1 MKRSDIVGLHRIKNK
16 VSRNSFDLSHR
27 HMFTAQIGEIL
38 PIFSEWVNPGDTLKL
53 GYNGLSRTAPLQ
65 TAAFTRLKENVQ
77 YYFVPFQSLW
87 KYFEQV
93 VTNMTEGQSGE
104 NISKFAASAS
114 SADKLGTSLPYIGY
128 LDLIKVID
136 AQLSACLNAI
146 YTHFHSVSSSILPAD
161 ALNIS
166 YQGYMNVLST
176 SHLSRNDSFRYSSFC
191 KLLNYLGYGNFPL
204 MHYDIISNWQSYVKS
219 LSDFKT
225 ASVAGFKSSSFSWS
239 ISLSHTHTPNLS
251 ILPLLAY
258 HKVINDHYRYK
269 QWQPFEPWTCN
280 IDYITPSSNMNFA
293 SCFTNWNF
301 DSNTCIFD
309 LEYSNLP
316 LDYFN
321 GVLPRAQYGD
331 ESAAVVNN
339 PLLTGSTV
347 ISGSTGAPRYGG
359 SSTTAVY
366 SDGGSSATNVSL
378 RTDSTGRVAADGS
391 SANPLTLHDSHSHS
405 ILNIHGSVSVPASES
420 SLRISAL
427 RSAIAL
433 QKYKEVQNSNDSDFA
448 AQVLAHFGVKPK
460 NDDRTSLFI
469 GGSDSIIDINPQVN
483 QNLTGDNQ
491 AEIKAIAT
499 GDLSAGCKFTAN
511 TYGIV
516 IGLYRCV
523 PQLDIAHCGID
534 RQLLKTDASDFVI
547 PELDSIGM
555 QTQYKFELF
564 APPVGKFADD
574 FLFENIGTDNS
585 VDMSSTYGYAPRY
598 CEYKTSFD
606 RVDGAFNSVLSSWV
620 VGYNS
625 LYLHRW
631 LTPNNDFW
639 SPIDFNR
646 LLVCTPSICYP
657 IFQEQ
662 VSGCVANDKIFV
674 GSVNT
679 CVAVRNLSV
688 HGLPYTK

>member
-16 VSRNSFDLSHR
+16 VSRNAFDLSHR

-38 PIFSEWVNPGDTLKL
+38 PIFNTWVNPGDTLKL

-93 VTNMTEGQSGE
+93 VNNMIEGQNGE
-104 NISKFAASAS
+104 NISKFAS
-114 SADKLGTSLPYIGY
+114 SPKAADKLGTSLPYIGY
-128 LDLIKVID
+128 LDLQHIIED
-136 AQLSACLNAI
+136 QLDACLTQI
-146 YTHFHSVSSSILPAD
+146 YDYFSSVDASPTDSVYDITYHDYLGYLEAHQLVRNETLRYASI
-161 ALNIS
+161 
-166 YQGYMNVLST
+166 
-176 SHLSRNDSFRYSSFC
+176 C

-204 MHYDIISNWQSYVKS
+204 MHYDIISSWDAYIHSLENVKNVS
-219 LSDFKT
+219 ISDFKSSDY
-225 ASVAGFKSSSFSWS
+225 AWSVSYT
-239 ISLSHTHTPNLS
+239 HTHTPNMS

-258 HKVINDHYRYK
+258 HKIVNDHYRYM

-280 IDYITPSSNMNFA
+280 IDYITPSGNMNFA
-293 SCFTNWNF
+293 SRFDNWAFTQDTTVF
-301 DSNTCIFD
+301 DI
-309 LEYSNLP
+309 EYSNLS
-316 LDYFN
+316 LDYFT

-331 ESAAVVNN
+331 ESSAVIDSS
-339 PLLTGSTV
+339 LK
-347 ISGSTGAPRYGG
+347 GAPLQLTSTDAAYKNGVVSSVTGDGRVGSGELKVNIGG
-359 SSTTAVY
+359 KLIDSNGMV
-366 SDGGSSATNVSL
+366 GL
-378 RTDSTGRVAADGS
+378 RT
-391 SANPLTLHDSHSHS
+391 SHTHYVNLS
-405 ILNIHGSVSVPASES
+405 LGDSVSVDS
-420 SLRISAL
+420 SLKISAL

-433 QKYKEVQNSNDSDFA
+433 QKYKEIQNSNDSDFA
-448 AQVLAHFGVKPK
+448 SQVLAHFGVKPHS
-460 NDDRTSLFI
+460 DSRISRFI
-469 GGSDSIIDINPQVN
+469 GGSDSVIDINPQVN

-499 GDLSAGCKFTAN
+499 GDLSAGCKFTAD

-555 QTQYKFELF
+555 QTQYRFELF
-564 APPVGKFADD
+564 APPAGHSKDD
-574 FLFENIGTDNS
+574 TVFGTSDS
-585 VDMSSTYGYAPRY
+585 ADMSSTYGYAPRY
-598 CEYKTSFD
+598 CEYKVSFD
-606 RVDGAFNSVLSSWV
+606 RVDGAFNKALSSWV

-625 LYLHRW
+625 TYLHRW
-631 LTPNNDFW
+631 LQPNAGFW
-639 SPIDFNR
+639 SPTDFNR

-662 VSGCVANDKIFV
+662 ISGCVSNDKIFV

>member
-16 VSRNSFDLSHR
+16 VSRNAFDLSHR
-27 HMFTAQIGEIL
+27 HMFTAQIGELL
-38 PIFSEWVNPGDTLKL
+38 PIFNTWVNPGDTLKL

-93 VTNMTEGQSGE
+93 VNNMTEGQSGE
-104 NISKFAASAS
+104 NISRVAASVTS
-114 SADKLGTSLPYIGY
+114 PENLGTSLPFISY
-128 LDLIKVID
+128 LDLMKLIS
-136 AQLSACLNAI
+136 AQLDSCVKYLCTYFKAAI
-146 YTHFHSVSSSILPAD
+146 SRAHD
-161 ALNIS
+161 IS
-166 YQGYMNVLST
+166 YSDYLRCLESYALV
-176 SHLSRNDSFRYSSFC
+176 RNDTLRYASIC

-204 MHYDIISNWQSYVKS
+204 MSYDVISSWTSYTNS
-219 LSDFKT
+219 LSEPLN
-225 ASVAGFKSSSFSWS
+225 ASELGFKNSEFGWKMST
-239 ISLSHTHTPNLS
+239 SHTHMPNLS

-258 HKVINDHYRYK
+258 HKIVNDHYRYT

-280 IDYITPSSNMNFA
+280 IDYITPSSNMNFG
-293 SCFTNWNF
+293 SRFTSWLFNSETCAF
-301 DSNTCIFD
+301 DI
-309 LEYSNLP
+309 EYSNLS
-316 LDYFN
+316 LDYFT

-331 ESAAVVNN
+331 ESSAVVDG
-339 PLLTGSTV
+339 PKATQTDFGSWTSLS
-347 ISGSTGAPRYGG
+347 SGVPFPGG
-359 SSTTAVY
+359 NKVETA
-366 SDGGSSATNVSL
+366 NQNHNL
-378 RTDSTGRVAADGS
+378 
-391 SANPLTLHDSHSHS
+391 
-405 ILNIHGSVSVPASES
+405 SVSGVTELTHTHGLSSS
-420 SLRISAL
+420 SLKVSAL

-433 QKYKEVQNSNDSDFA
+433 QKYKEVQNSNDSDFSS
-448 AQVLAHFGVKPK
+448 QVLAHFGIKPRS
-460 NDDRTSLFI
+460 DSRTSRFI
-469 GGSDSIIDINPQVN
+469 GGSDSIIDINPQIN

-499 GDLSAGCKFTAN
+499 GNLSAGCKFTAD

-516 IGLYRCV
+516 IGIYRCV
-523 PQLDIAHCGID
+523 PQLDIAHSGID

-564 APPVGKFADD
+564 APPVGHSNNDSSFNTTESA
-574 FLFENIGTDNS
+574 
-585 VDMSSTYGYAPRY
+585 DMSVTYGYAPRY

-620 VGYNS
+620 VGYNNA
-625 LYLHRW
+625 YLQRW
-631 LTPNNDFW
+631 STPTEDFW
-639 SPIDFNR
+639 STTDFNR
-646 LLVCTPSICYP
+646 LLICTPAICYP

-662 VSGCVANDKIFV
+662 ISGCIANDKIFV

>member
-16 VSRNSFDLSHR
+16 VSRNAFDLSHR
-27 HMFTAQIGEIL
+27 HMFTAQIGELL
-38 PIFSEWVNPGDTLKL
+38 PIFNTWVNPGDTLKL
-53 GYNGLSRTAPLQ
+53 GYNGFSRTAPLQ

-93 VTNMTEGQSGE
+93 VNNMTEGQSGE
-104 NISKFAASAS
+104 NISRFAASAS
-114 SADKLGTSLPYIGY
+114 LEEKLGTKLPYISYHDMFDIINSQLRYCLKYVSDYFNKFLATSSDPVTIPYAEY
-128 LDLIKVID
+128 LRELE
-136 AQLSACLNAI
+136 S
-146 YTHFHSVSSSILPAD
+146 HSLVRNETLRYASI
-161 ALNIS
+161 
-166 YQGYMNVLST
+166 
-176 SHLSRNDSFRYSSFC
+176 C

-204 MHYDIISNWQSYVKS
+204 MSYDIISSWQAYVQSLANHKS
-219 LSDFKT
+219 ATYSGFM
-225 ASVAGFKSSSFSWS
+225 ASEFAWEAFGTHKS
-239 ISLSHTHTPNLS
+239 TPNLS
-251 ILPLLAY
+251 VFPLLAY
-258 HKVINDHYRYK
+258 HKIVNDHYRYT

-280 IDYITPSSNMNFA
+280 IDYITPPSNMNY
-293 SCFTNWNF
+293 SSRFTSWLFSGSTTTF
-301 DSNTCIFD
+301 DI
-309 LEYSNLP
+309 EYSNLP
-316 LDYFN
+316 LDYFT

-331 ESAAVVNN
+331 DSSAVVDS
-339 PLLTGSTV
+339 PKTTQSDLDSWSTLTQGVAFPQGANLETATASKNTSV
-347 ISGSTGAPRYGG
+347 SGVSQLIHTHGLYG
-359 SSTTAVY
+359 SSLKV
-366 SDGGSSATNVSL
+366 
-378 RTDSTGRVAADGS
+378 
-391 SANPLTLHDSHSHS
+391 
-405 ILNIHGSVSVPASES
+405 
-420 SLRISAL
+420 SAL

-448 AQVLAHFGVKPK
+448 SQVLAHFGVKPHS
-460 NDDRTSLFI
+460 DSRTSRFI
-469 GGSDSIIDINPQVN
+469 GGSDSVIDINPQVN

-499 GDLSAGCKFTAN
+499 GDLSAGCKFTAD

-516 IGLYRCV
+516 IGIYRCV
-523 PQLDIAHCGID
+523 PQLDIAHSGID
-534 RQLLKTDASDFVI
+534 RQLLKTDSSDFVI

-564 APPVGKFADD
+564 APPVGHPKNDKSFGDY
-574 FLFENIGTDNS
+574 S

-598 CEYKTSFD
+598 CEYKISFD

-620 VGYNS
+620 VGYNNS
-625 LYLHRW
+625 ILSRW
-631 LTPNNDFW
+631 LSPSDGFW
-639 SPIDFNR
+639 SPTDFNR

-662 VSGCVANDKIFV
+662 ISGCTANDKIFV

>member
-16 VSRNSFDLSHR
+16 PSRNAFDLTHR
-27 HMFTAQIGEIL
+27 HMFTAQIGELL
-38 PIFSEWVNPGDTLKL
+38 PIFNTWVNPGDTLKL

-93 VTNMTEGQSGE
+93 VNNMTEGQSGE
-104 NISKFAASAS
+104 NISKFAASPKE
-114 SADKLGTSLPYIGY
+114 ADELGTSLPYVNY
-128 LDLIKVID
+128 SFLISVISN
-136 AQLSACLNAI
+136 QISATLAAI
-146 YTHFHSVSSSILPAD
+146 YLHFRSVLTSILPNNAKELTYKD
-161 ALNIS
+161 YI
-166 YQGYMNVLST
+166 NVLSADDGYV
-176 SHLSRNDSFRYSSFC
+176 RNDTLRYSSFC

-204 MHYDIISNWQSYVKS
+204 MHYDVISSWISYVNS

-225 ASVAGFKSSSFSWS
+225 ADPDDFQSSKYGWK
-239 ISLSHTHTPNLS
+239 ISTSHTNMPNLS
-251 ILPLLAY
+251 LLPLLAY
-258 HKVINDHYRYK
+258 HKIVNDHYRYK

-280 IDYITPSSNMNFA
+280 IDYITPTSNMDFGDVLG
-293 SCFTNWNF
+293 SLSFTQ
-301 DSNTCIFD
+301 DTCIFD
-309 LEYSNLP
+309 LEYSNLS

-331 ESAAVVNN
+331 ESSVALDSDS
-339 PLLTGSTV
+339 PSFGT
-347 ISGSTGAPRYGG
+347 ISGKT
-359 SSTTAVY
+359 SSTNWSSSPAQAFG
-366 SDGGSSATNVSL
+366 DGH
-378 RTDSTGRVAADGS
+378 RFADGNL
-391 SANPLTLHDSHSHS
+391 SASVRDDGFVSDSKGTIQIEQSHSHDIS
-405 ILNIHGSVSVPASES
+405 IDLSKAGVNLDT
-420 SLRISAL
+420 SLKISAL

-433 QKYKEVQNSNDSDFA
+433 QKYKEVQGSNDSDFA
-448 AQVLAHFGVKPK
+448 SQVLAHFGIKPK
-460 NDDRTSLFI
+460 SDSRTSKFI

-483 QNLTGDNQ
+483 QNLIGDND

-499 GDLSAGCKFTAN
+499 GNLSAGCKFTAD

-516 IGLYRCV
+516 IGIYRCV

-534 RQLLKTDASDFVI
+534 RQLLKTDATDFVI

-564 APPVGKFADD
+564 APPVGFSA
-574 FLFENIGTDNS
+574 INS
-585 VDMSSTYGYAPRY
+585 ALTTSVSTDMSVTYGYAPRY

-606 RVDGAFNSVLSSWV
+606 RVDGSFNSVLSSWV

-625 LYLHRW
+625 DYLNRW
-631 LTPNNDFW
+631 LTPNNSFW
-639 SPIDFNR
+639 SPIGFNR
-646 LLVCTPSICYP
+646 LLVCPPSICYP

-662 VSGCVANDKIFV
+662 ISGCVANDKIFV

>member
-1 MKRSDIVGLHRIKNK
+1 MKRSDIVGLHRINNK
-16 VSRNSFDLSHR
+16 VSRNAFDLSHR
-27 HMFTAQIGEIL
+27 HMFTAQIGELL
-38 PIFSEWVNPGDTLKL
+38 PIFNTWVNPGDTLKL

-77 YYFVPFQSLW
+77 YYFVPFQALW

-93 VTNMTEGQSGE
+93 VNNMTEGQSGE
-104 NISKFAASAS
+104 NISRFAS
-114 SADKLGTSLPYIGY
+114 SSTLAEKLGTKLPFIGY
-128 LDLIKVID
+128 NSLSDIVD
-136 AQLSACLNAI
+136 TQLKECLSRL
-146 YTHFHSVSSSILPAD
+146 YSYFKDHSSSTEIPYTDYLRYLESF
-161 ALNIS
+161 AL
-166 YQGYMNVLST
+166 V
-176 SHLSRNDSFRYSSFC
+176 RNETLRYASIC

-204 MHYDIISNWQSYVKS
+204 MSYDVISSWISYVSS
-219 LSDFKT
+219 LNSPIK
-225 ASVAGFKSSSFSWS
+225 ASEADFKSSAYSWVRSSSF
-239 ISLSHTHTPNLS
+239 TNTPNLS

-258 HKVINDHYRYK
+258 HKVVNDHYRYS

-280 IDYITPSSNMNFA
+280 IDYITPAASMDYASRFTKWTFSS
-293 SCFTNWNF
+293 ST
-301 DSNTCIFD
+301 TTFD

-316 LDYFN
+316 LDYFT

-331 ESAAVVNN
+331 EGSAVIDG
-339 PLLTGSTV
+339 PKSTQTD
-347 ISGSTGAPRYGG
+347 ISSW
-359 SSTTAVY
+359 SSFTQGVDFPKGVHVETA
-366 SDGGSSATNVSL
+366 
-378 RTDSTGRVAADGS
+378 TDS
-391 SANPLTLHDSHSHS
+391 NNL
-405 ILNIHGSVSVPASES
+405 SVSGVTQLMHTHGLSSS
-420 SLRISAL
+420 SLKVSAL

-433 QKYKEVQNSNDSDFA
+433 QKYKEVQNSNDPDFA
-448 AQVLAHFGVKPK
+448 SQVLAHFGVKPRT
-460 NDDRTSLFI
+460 DSRTSRFI
-469 GGSDSIIDINPQVN
+469 GGSDSVIDINPQIN

-499 GDLSAGCKFTAN
+499 GDLSAGCKFTAD

-516 IGLYRCV
+516 IGIYRCV
-523 PQLDIAHCGID
+523 PQLDIAHSGID

-555 QTQYKFELF
+555 QTQYKFELY
-564 APPVGKFADD
+564 APPVGYSKNDSAIAPSYD
-574 FLFENIGTDNS
+574 
-585 VDMSSTYGYAPRY
+585 VDMSATYGYAPRY
-598 CEYKTSFD
+598 CEYKVSFD

-625 LYLHRW
+625 RYLSRW
-631 LTPNNDFW
+631 LKPSSGFW
-639 SPIDFNR
+639 SPTDFNR

-662 VSGCVANDKIFV
+662 ISGCVANDKIFV

>member
-16 VSRNSFDLSHR
+16 VSRNAFDLSHR
-27 HMFTAQIGEIL
+27 HMFTAQIGELL
-38 PIFSEWVNPGDTLKL
+38 PIFNTWVNPGDTLKL

-93 VTNMTEGQSGE
+93 VNNMTQGQSGE
-104 NISKFAASAS
+104 NISRFAASAS
-114 SADKLGTSLPYIGY
+114 SAETLGTSLPYIGY
-128 LDLIKVID
+128 LDLIKLITS
-136 AQLSACLNAI
+136 QLDSCVEHLCLYLKSHLA
-146 YTHFHSVSSSILPAD
+146 HSDVHA
-161 ALNIS
+161 IS
-166 YQGYMNVLST
+166 YTDYLRELQ
-176 SHLSRNDSFRYSSFC
+176 SHALVRNETLRYASIC

-204 MHYDIISNWQSYVKS
+204 MSYDVISSWIAYTLS
-219 LSDFKT
+219 LANALN
-225 ASVAGFKSSSFSWS
+225 ASEKGFKNSEFGWQAST
-239 ISLSHTHTPNLS
+239 SHTHMPNLS

-258 HKVINDHYRYK
+258 HKVVNDHYRYT

-280 IDYITPSSNMNFA
+280 IDYLTPSSNMNYSSRF
-293 SCFTNWNF
+293 STWLFSDVTCPF
-301 DSNTCIFD
+301 DM
-309 LEYSNLP
+309 EYSNLS
-316 LDYFN
+316 LDYFT

-331 ESAAVVNN
+331 ESSAVIDSPNS
-339 PLLTGSTV
+339 TGSDFARWSFV
-347 ISGSTGAPRYGG
+347 DTGADLSHDANVVTGTG
-359 SSTTAVY
+359 SNNLAVL
-366 SDGGSSATNVSL
+366 SQGQIGHTH
-378 RTDSTGRVAADGS
+378 
-391 SANPLTLHDSHSHS
+391 PLPS
-405 ILNIHGSVSVPASES
+405 S
-420 SLRISAL
+420 SLKISAL

-448 AQVLAHFGVKPK
+448 SQVLAHFGIKPRS
-460 NDDRTSLFI
+460 DSRTSRFI
-469 GGSDSIIDINPQVN
+469 GGSDSIIDINPQIN

-499 GDLSAGCKFTAN
+499 GDLSAGCKFTAD

-516 IGLYRCV
+516 IGIYRCV
-523 PQLDIAHCGID
+523 PQLDIAHSGID

-564 APPVGKFADD
+564 APPAGHSNNDSSF
-574 FLFENIGTDNS
+574 NSTDS
-585 VDMSSTYGYAPRY
+585 ADMSVTYGYAPRY
-598 CEYKTSFD
+598 CEYKVSFD

-620 VGYNS
+620 VGYNNA
-625 LYLHRW
+625 YLQKW
-631 LTPNNDFW
+631 STPNKDFW
-639 SPIDFNR
+639 SATEFNR
-646 LLVCTPSICYP
+646 LLVCTPAICYP

-662 VSGCVANDKIFV
+662 ISGCVANDKIFV